1 MSEQSDQKVLRIG
14 LIQDGKILEE
24 RLMRSRNDVRVGQQ
38 FDQNDL
44 VVPVSD
50 LPDSFPVFEVKG
62 DHYVLNFTGEMSGR
76 VSESGDVRSLEE
88 LAASGR
94 AEKGD
99 HGYVVQL
106 SPSAR
111 GRVQI
116 GEVTLLFQFVTAP
129 PERPQP
135 ALPASMRGG
144 WISGLESTL
153 VAVIA
158 ISALLQGGFVIW
170 VESQDWPK
178 PKEMSKKI
186 SDRFIEIEDDQEI
199 DKKKKQKQKSE
210 KSKSAKAKEKQKTS
224 QQEPEPKEKEPSP
237 EEQAKKEAEKQRQM
251 AKEIKEQTVLNEI
264 GSVTEDG
271 GTITDALS
279 EGVAQR
285 DMEEA
290 FEGSEGVTSGSGAE
304 KSGLETSGSSDAEG
318 TGEAAGIGDLKK
330 TSGAKKAQQGQGT
343 GEKQEQQVNAQVDLQ
358 QPADKAG
365 TGTLDP
371 GSIRNTIK
379 RYSGQIQRCYERQL
393 KKNNSAA
400 GKVIVNFTIGKAGR
414 VTQTNVQTDSVGGGV
429 GTCVAGVIKG
439 LRFPRPDGGEVMV
452 NKTFVFEAGG

>member
-1 MSEQSDQKVLRIG
+1 MSEQSDRKILRIG
-14 LIQDGKILEE
+14 LIQDGKIVEE
-24 RLMRSRNDVRVGQQ
+24 RLMRSRSDVRVGQQ

-50 LPDSFPVFEVKG
+50 LPKSYPVFEVRDG
-62 DHYVLNFTGEMSGR
+62 DYVLNFTEEMSGR
-76 VSESGDVRSLEE
+76 ISDGGEVRSLREFEQAGKTEE
-88 LAASGR
+88 GKHGR
-94 AEKGD
+94 
-99 HGYVVQL
+99 VLPL

-111 GRVQI
+111 GRVQV
-116 GEVTLLFQFVTAP
+116 GEVTLLFQFVTPP

-144 WISGLESTL
+144 WIAGLETTL

-158 ISALLQGGFVIW
+158 ISAILQGGFVIW
-170 VESQDWPK
+170 VENQDWPQ

-186 SDRFIEIEDDQEI
+186 SDRFIDVEEKEEIEKDP
-199 DKKKKQKQKSE
+199 KKQKSE
-210 KSKSAKAKEKQKTS
+210 KSKNAKAKSEKKEES
-224 QQEPEPKEKEPSP
+224 EPQPKEESSP
-237 EEQAKKEAEKQRQM
+237 EEEAKKEAEEQRQM
-251 AKEIKEQTVLNEI
+251 AEEIENKTVLNEI
-264 GSVTEDG
+264 GSVAGDG
-271 GTITDALS
+271 ETITDTLS
-279 EGVAQR
+279 EGIAER

-304 KSGLETSGSSDAEG
+304 KSGLTTGSSDAEG
-318 TGEAAGIGDLKK
+318 SGETAGIGDMGK
-330 TSGAKKAQQGQGT
+330 TEGAKEAQKGQET
-343 GEKQEQQVNAQVDLQ
+343 GQKKEQQVNANVDLQ

-393 KKNNSAA
+393 KKNNNAA

-414 VTQTNVQTDSVGGGV
+414 VTQTKVTNDSVGGGV